1 MGRTLTTR
9 WIGCLLGGLL
19 VAGLA
24 PSGLS
29 AQAADTSPERG
40 WHPGRCTDGRGVT
53 VVVDFRKLDRRTVIR
68 CVTRGVDDGF
78 TGKQALAA
86 ADISVRTVSGPPAG
100 ASFAC
105 RLLGQPGPR
114 RDLNPGPG
122 VYREDCSGGYPPTSA
137 YWSYWSARDGAAWR
151 YNTTAFTNHEVVRGG
166 FEGWSFHLGS
176 GQAKAPRPDPDRPG
190 RESDTLTVT
199 TGREWV
205 LRGGTVSVR
214 LRGLAPGVSAT
225 VRLGDRTIA
234 RDVRGD
240 DAGRARVRADVP
252 RALPTGRARLGVET
266 STGDHAATAV
276 RITRPARLGV
286 SARVDPARPGGRQL
300 LRIAGLE
307 PREPY
312 RLRAGGRTWSTAG
325 ATAGRQGRATV
336 ALQVPR
342 DWHGRVTARVVGAV
356 AARHGQTR
364 FGVRPTADQQ
374 PAASAARGVAWLIRE
389 LRHGRLP
396 GPVGGTDWGLTADAL
411 FALHAAGVGRDA
423 ARTVASSLAHHVDD
437 YIGPHLY
444 DDPRARLAG
453 PTAKTL
459 LAAVV
464 AGRDP
469 HDFGGSDMR
478 REVLALLQGP
488 HDDQP
493 GRISD
498 RRTDSDSSNTFS
510 QAIGVIGLVRSGGV
524 PRPAVRFL
532 LEQQCRAGWFRM
544 FTDDRRGCD
553 RGRVHGTASP
563 DVDGTAMAVQA
574 MIAARRAGVGGLD
587 RPVERALAWL
597 VREQRGDGSFV
608 GGSATTGANANSTG
622 LAAQA
627 LAAGGRSGP
636 AGRAARWLRSVQLN
650 AVRVRGTPAAGEQGA
665 VGYDR
670 AAVRTARGDGL
681 TSTARDQW
689 RRSTAQ
695 AVLGLARVSFGGLGD
710 GPLGA
715 DPDPPVGDPGTG
727 GGGGTGTPPGSGGPN
742 GDGGSPGAGTGGS
755 GGGDGGGAGTGS
767 GSGPRDDSPLAGVDG
782 RAARALAGYLLE
794 ALAGDHVEVVRAGDR
809 YVDYAASVDVAVA
822 LQQLGAATGERRAIG
837 DFVLSPG
844 AVRAYVRGAPYERS
858 GAFYADAAADLVLL
872 SALQGRE
879 LTGRVGALTDA
890 LAETLDADGWA
901 RSSGRHAG
909 AEGSVATQAAVLLA
923 LTAAGRADDADAAAG
938 ALLSAR
944 CDDGSFPV
952 TAGIDGCTA
961 GDVASTG
968 LAVQALAAARPVAA
982 AATVAVS
989 EDRSPALDEA
999 ATILLATRGDDGVW
1013 RNSDNDVDV
1022 VATGAAEAGLRTV
1035 DAGSVDAAAS
1045 LVALQRADGG
1055 FAALGPDDRG
1065 SNLAASTA
1073 AAPVLA
1079 AVSTVTMSGSGLAAG
1094 WSVSTAAAPA
1104 TTTTV
1109 PAVDDPTDPTTS
1121 AVTSGW
1127 PAGWPRGVLPALIAL
1142 LVLAAAL
1149 VAHRWSRRPSRAPA

>member
-1 MGRTLTTR
+1 MR
-9 WIGCLLGGLL
+9 WC
-19 VAGLA
+19 
-24 PSGLS
+24 
-29 AQAADTSPERG
+29 
-40 WHPGRCTDGRGVT
+40 
-53 VVVDFRKLDRRTVIR
+53 
-68 CVTRGVDDGF
+68 
-78 TGKQALAA
+78 AA
-86 ADISVRTVSGPPAG
+86 ASRAGP
-100 ASFAC
+100 
-105 RLLGQPGPR
+105 
-114 RDLNPGPG
+114 
-122 VYREDCSGGYPPTSA
+122 
-137 YWSYWSARDGAAWR
+137 
-151 YNTTAFTNHEVVRGG
+151 
-166 FEGWSFHLGS
+166 FHLGN
-176 GQAKAPRPDPDRPG
+176 GQAKAPRPDPERPG
-190 RESDTLTVT
+190 RESEALTVT
-199 TGREWV
+199 TGRDWV
-205 LRGGTVSVR
+205 LRGAPLSLR

-240 DAGRARVRADVP
+240 DAGHARVRADVP

-266 STGDHAATAV
+266 STGDHAATVV
-276 RITRPARLGV
+276 RITRPARLDV

-312 RLRAGGRTWSTAG
+312 RLRAGGRTWSKDG
-325 ATAGRQGRATV
+325 ATAGLQGRATV
-336 ALQVPR
+336 ALRVPR

-356 AARHGQTR
+356 AARHGQAR
-364 FGVRPTADQQ
+364 FGVRPATEQQ

-423 ARTVASSLAHHVDD
+423 ARTVASALAHHVDD

-488 HDDQP
+488 HGAQP
-493 GRISD
+493 GRLSD

-510 QAIGVIGLVRSGGV
+510 QAIGVIGLVRTGGV

-532 LEQQCRAGWFRM
+532 LDQQCRAGWFRM

-553 RGRVHGTASP
+553 RGRAHGTASP

-574 MIAARRAGVGGLD
+574 MISARRAGVGGLD

-636 AGRAARWLRSVQLN
+636 AARAARWLRSVQLN
-650 AVRVRGTPAAGEQGA
+650 AERVRGTPAAGEQGA

-670 AAVRTARGDGL
+670 AAVRTARDDGL
-681 TSTARDQW
+681 TSTSRDQW

-715 DPDPPVGDPGTG
+715 DPDPPTGDPGTG
-727 GGGGTGTPPGSGGPN
+727 GGGGTGTPPGSGSPN
-742 GDGGSPGAGTGGS
+742 GGGGSAGTGGA
-755 GGGDGGGAGTGS
+755 GGSGGGAGTGS
-767 GSGPRDDSPLAGVDG
+767 GNDPRGDSPLAGVDG

-794 ALAGDHVEVVRAGDR
+794 GLAGDHVEVVRAGDR

-844 AVRAYVRGAPYERS
+844 AVRAYVHGAPYERS
-858 GAFYADAAADLVLL
+858 GAFYADGAADLVLL
-872 SALQGRE
+872 AALQGRE
-879 LTGRVGALTDA
+879 TTGRVGALTHA
-890 LAETLDADGWA
+890 LAATLDADGWA

-938 ALLSAR
+938 GLLSAR

-952 TAGIDGCTA
+952 TVGTDGCAA

-968 LAVQALAAARPVAA
+968 LAVQALAAARPAA
-982 AATVAVS
+982 DAATVSVS
-989 EDRSPALDEA
+989 DERSSALDEA

-1013 RNSDNDVDV
+1013 RDSDDDVDV

-1045 LVALQRADGG
+1045 LADLQRADGG
-1055 FAALGPDDRG
+1055 FAPLGTDDRG
-1065 SNLAASTA
+1065 SDLAASTA
-1073 AAPVLA
+1073 AAPALA

-1094 WSVSTAAAPA
+1094 WSVAPAAAQP

-1109 PAVDDPTDPTTS
+1109 PAVDEPTEPTTS

-1149 VAHRWSRRPSRAPA
+1149 VAHRWFRRPSRAPA